1 MDPKRRGNC
10 LPATAKGGWAMG
22 EAKTEFNWRIARG
35 IALAVCLAGGWM
47 AGGSQAQAQVRSAS
61 QESVSN
67 SRLLSAEGGR
77 TIVNAARDQDQP
89 ERGAQDCSHLVHQTY
104 LNAGFEYAYA
114 SSFELYAGNENFERV
129 RKPQPGDLIVWP
141 GHVGIVLDPLEHSFY
156 SLVSTGLEAQN
167 YLAAYWM
174 SRGRPRFYRYK
185 IENAEI
191 MTASKTPASSR
202 SFHSAKQQ
210 ETEVAVEERSPVA
223 ASNSNRPPKAVSQRT
238 RVVNGPAAQPA
249 PVVES
254 NTFEVP
260 QSIVIAAGN
269 KPPTSRQVAEGISE
283 FSHASGTVLRSDDP
297 SKLAMPVVIFDRLHV
312 ERLEIKR
319 DHGGARL
326 QIDSRLTIAG
336 GETNYKRRHEKVRWE
351 LRKTESGWEAVAPAD
366 RTYVP
371 NDVAV
376 RKFAAP
382 LPRLTQEDD
391 TAVHQ
396 KTGLRPKSQLGELL
410 RGLLDNK
417 VGAPSSNRK
426 PQKRKQPAGGGEK
439 PEKPAESGGPS

>member
-1 MDPKRRGNC
+1 
-10 LPATAKGGWAMG
+10 MG

-35 IALAVCLAGGWM
+35 IALAVSLAGGWM

-104 LNAGFEYAYA
+104 LDAGFEYAYA
-114 SSFELYAGNENFERV
+114 SSFELYAGNENFEGV

-191 MTASKTPASSR
+191 MTASKTPASSKT
-202 SFHSAKQQ
+202 SHSAKQQ
-210 ETEVAVEERSPVA
+210 ETEVAVEERSRVA
-223 ASNSNRPPKAVSQRT
+223 ASNSNRPPKAVSERI
-238 RVVNGPAAQPA
+238 RIVNGPASLPVPA
-249 PVVES
+249 VES

-260 QSIVIAAGN
+260 QSIVIAGGN
-269 KPPTSRQVAEGISE
+269 KPPTSSQVAEGISE
-283 FSHASGTVLRSDDP
+283 LSNASGTVLRSDDP

-319 DHGGARL
+319 DHGWARL
-326 QIDSRLTIAG
+326 QIDSRATIAG

-371 NDVAV
+371 TDVAV
-376 RKFAAP
+376 RNLAAQ
-382 LPRLTQEDD
+382 LARLTEEDG

-396 KTGLRPKSQLGELL
+396 ETILRQESQLANLL
-410 RGLLDNK
+410 SGLLDNK

-426 PQKRKQPAGGGEK
+426 PQKRRPSAGGGEK